1 MAIVRNVISGPEAR
15 TRLIE
20 GVDILANAVKS
31 TLGARGQTVLIESDN
46 HTRGVTITKDGVTVA
61 KSINLEEPVR
71 NLAVQILKEA
81 SEKTATL
88 AGDGTTTSMV
98 LAQAMIHAFETY
110 KKEGQNDTQ
119 VLREVKQIVDSVI
132 EMLSSRAIPVTDET
146 LLDVATISANGDT
159 TLGAIIAEAYQKVG
173 PSGVVTVQHSST
185 SSTYSEVVSGM
196 KLQRG
201 WMSKYFVS
209 DQKKQ
214 EAVLEDCYILV
225 SDQEITN
232 LAHIEHLLVPVLN
245 SNKSLLIISELSENA
260 LNTLT
265 VNKIKGTI
273 KVCAIVPPQFGS
285 RRAEIMEDI
294 AAATGGVYISD
305 STGDDLS
312 HIGFNNLGHAERVI
326 VSSDSTVIFTKEINE
341 RCSDR
346 ISQIRDKMSV
356 EKDEVAK
363 RQLEERMANL
373 AGGVGVIYVGAQSDI
388 EMKEKLDRV
397 DDAVY
402 AVRAALEGGILPG
415 GGIALRDIAVRMCGC
430 STAKSI
436 VKSAILGP
444 FEAILTNGGYD
455 VYDIASQIAV
465 EAYDESNPA
474 VPKLGYGYDVKAEVV
489 GNMIEMG
496 IIDPLKVTKSALE
509 NAVSVATTILSTNV
523 VVYNERA

>member
-1 MAIVRNVISGPEAR
+1 MSIVKNVISGPEAR
-15 TRLIE
+15 AKLIE
-20 GVDILANAVKS
+20 GVDTLADAVKS
-31 TLGARGQTVLIESDN
+31 TLGARGQTVLIESES

-61 KSINLEEPVR
+61 KSINLLDPVK

-81 SEKTATL
+81 SERTATL

-98 LAQAMIHAFETY
+98 LAQAMIHAFEAY

-119 VLREVKQIVDSVI
+119 VLREVRKIVDEVISV
-132 EMLSSRAIPVTDET
+132 LSSRAIPVTDET
-146 LLDVATISANGDT
+146 LLDVATISANGDA
-159 TLGAIIAEAYQKVG
+159 TLGAIIAEAYQLVG
-173 PSGVVTVQHSST
+173 PSGVVTVQQSST
-185 SSTYSEVVSGM
+185 PKTYSEVVSGM

-201 WMSKYFVS
+201 WMSKYFVT

-214 EAVLEDCYILV
+214 EAVLEDCYVLV

-245 SNKSLLIISELSENA
+245 SNKSLLIVAELSENA

-265 VNKIKGTI
+265 VNKLKGTI

-285 RRAEIMEDI
+285 RRSEIMEDI
-294 AAATGGVYISD
+294 AAATGGMYISD

-312 HIGFNNLGHAERVI
+312 HVSFSDLGHADRII
-326 VSSDSTVIFTKEINE
+326 VSSDSTVIFTKDVTE
-341 RCSDR
+341 RCNDR
-346 ISQIRDKMSV
+346 ISQISDKMSN
-356 EKDEVAK
+356 ETDEVAK

-373 AGGVGVIYVGAQSDI
+373 SGGVGIIYVGAQSDI

-415 GGIALRDIAVRMCGC
+415 GGVALKDISSRICGC

-436 VKSAILGP
+436 VKKAILGP
-444 FEAILTNGGYD
+444 YETILSNGGYD
-455 VYDIASQIAV
+455 VYDISSQIAV
-465 EAYDESNPA
+465 QAYDESNPA
-474 VPKLGYGYDVKAEVV
+474 VPKLGYGYDVKNDVV
-489 GNMIEMG
+489 GNMVGMG